1 MSKINLNAPLLTR
14 AGDPAKREGGQTQ
27 TTGLLLL
34 DLVDV
39 LLPDDDKSERKLKL
53 VRLGMRIESA
63 LEAGEIELSKADCT
77 LLLERAAKCT
87 NALAYGH
94 LVRVLDPEQLK
105 ADA

>member
-1 MSKINLNAPLLTR
+1 MSKIDLTAPMKTR
-14 AGDPAKREGGQTQ
+14 AGEPAKRDDGRTQ

-39 LLPDDDKSERKLKL
+39 LLPDDEKSKLKL

-77 LLLERAAKCT
+77 LLIERAAKCT

-94 LVRVLDPEQLK
+94 LINALDPEQLVE
-105 ADA
+105 A